1 LSNQE
6 TKVIGLGEG
15 AIAQGKNETVK
26 TYSLGSCVAVCMFV
40 PTLNLGAMLH
50 IVLPSQKLYS
60 NITENRGAFYYADAG
75 IQLMLKELNRR
86 GCKYNKDI
94 LVKLAGGADILSM
107 IENKIGKKNILAVK
121 KMLWKYR
128 MGPVSEDVGGSFS
141 RTVTLDMEHSNVI
154 INSPT
159 RELLV
164 I

>member
-1 LSNQE
+1 MSNQE
-6 TKVIGLGEG
+6 IKVIGLGEG
-15 AIAQGKNETVK
+15 AIVQGKDETIK

-40 PTLNLGAMLH
+40 PKLNLGAMLH
-50 IVLPSQKLYS
+50 IVLPTQKLYA
-60 NITENRGAFYYADAG
+60 NAVEHRGDFYYADAG
-75 IQLMLKELNRR
+75 IQRMLKELHSR

-94 LVKLAGGADILSM
+94 IVKLAGGAEILSM

-128 MGPVSEDVGGSFS
+128 MGPVSEDIGGSLS
-141 RTVTLDMEHSNVI
+141 RTVTLDMENLNII

-159 RELLV
+159 RDLLV